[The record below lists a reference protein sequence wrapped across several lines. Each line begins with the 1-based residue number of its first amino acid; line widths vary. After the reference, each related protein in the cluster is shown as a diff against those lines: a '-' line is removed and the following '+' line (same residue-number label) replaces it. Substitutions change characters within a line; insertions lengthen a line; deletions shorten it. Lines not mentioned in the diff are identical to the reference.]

1 MAINPQA
8 QNPETPARRD
18 KMIDALAERQ
28 HVTDGALIE
37 LAKEV
42 SRNRENDPFGKLAK
56 EIAAKHNGELTPKQK
71 ESVQNLVLGAEKD
84 AAMEDFRKKVLT
96 NNSDFAGW
104 DITTGQVESNE
115 VYKEVIKAMD
125 AFGQF
130 DFTWP
135 SKFYAEWF
143 QTALGAMTKEIAS
156 YSAVNIGSG
165 GSGSGTMTKNDV
177 ANFISKLNDANQ
189 SGVGTFEEWFQAK
202 DSQKYNEWKKSLEA
216 VNAEATDEAAPVAAT
231 HPTEFDLKKTAI
243 AEKLT
248 AAKAQ
253 CEDLDKF
260 PKLAA
265 VFAGFAT
272 SVRSADAEGKLPKE
286 TVIEMFG
293 RYGKD
298 IYEAH
303 EKAGEVATRF
313 DALVKGQAGFAV
325 DEKINAE
332 VHGLQGIIAASD
344 GTEPKIDFLQDKVKR
359 WDDQVTAAENVIEAL
374 KTSQSKLGPEQIN
387 PVILEI
393 LKGEIDEEKAREKLG
408 LAKKEAAAEGGKPA
422 TGAAKESEPLTPWED
437 EDESTI
443 GSWLASAKQIPNEAG
458 AWGKLRAMAIG
469 LVMAIAGLFAK
480 LAHNSWTS
488 KYVRDSW
495 ISSEMLAEPPFNDAI
510 AKLAVIGKKR
520 LRQET
525 GLLPDTMKKLNGM
538 TVKDFVAGFRKKPDE
553 FTKDPGQNERLVF
566 LCSALEAKAG
576 GAKDK
581 LLYEVIGAKAD
592 ENTFMLADVKYKA
605 MTPAAVQASV
615 PAPAPAAA
623 PALTVA
629 PASAPAPA
637 PTVQAASPAQP
648 AAVSAMPASSGPAA
662 VPPGANG

>member
-1 MAINPQA
+1 MIETLAA
-8 QNPETPARRD
+8 QQN
-18 KMIDALAERQ
+18 
-28 HVTDGALIE
+28 VTDVALIE

-84 AAMEDFRKKVLT
+84 AEMEDFRAKVLT

-115 VYKEVIKAMD
+115 VYQEVIKAMD

-143 QTALGAMTKEIAS
+143 RTALGAMTKEIQS

-177 ANFISKLNDANQ
+177 ANFISKLNDAHN
-189 SGVGTFEEWFQAK
+189 SGVGRFEDWFKAK
-202 DSQKYNEWKKSLEA
+202 DEAQYTEWKNSLDTSRDA
-216 VNAEATDEAAPVAAT
+216 VPTASKQ
-231 HPTEFDLKKTAI
+231 PTELDLKKLAL

-248 AAKAQ
+248 AAKTQ

-265 VFAGFAT
+265 VFAGFET
-272 SVRSADAEGKLPKE
+272 SVQNVDTMGKLPTE
-286 TVIEMFG
+286 TEIEMYGEYG
-293 RYGKD
+293 REL
-298 IYEAH
+298 YEAH

-313 DALVKGQAGFAV
+313 DALVKGQAGLAV

-332 VHGLQGIIAASD
+332 VRDLQGIIAGSD
-344 GTEPKIDFLQDKVKR
+344 GTDPKVDFLQDKVKR

-387 PVILEI
+387 PIILEI

-422 TGAAKESEPLTPWED
+422 TGAAKESEPPAPWED
-437 EDESTI
+437 EDDSTL

-469 LVMAIAGLFAK
+469 LVMAIAGLVARFAK
-480 LAHNSWTS
+480 NSWTS
-488 KYVRDSW
+488 KYVRDSI
-495 ISSEMLAEPPFNDAI
+495 ISSKMLADPPFNDAI

-538 TVKDFVAGFRKKPDE
+538 TVKDFVADFRKKPDE

-566 LCSALEAKAG
+566 LCSALEARAG

-592 ENTFMLADVKYKA
+592 ENIFVLPDVKYKA
-605 MTPAAVQASV
+605 MTPAA
-615 PAPAPAAA
+615 APVVTAA
-623 PALTVA
+623 PATAGPAQAATSQPALAAAEA
-629 PASAPAPA
+629 PAVGGVPS
-637 PTVQAASPAQP
+637 PT
-648 AAVSAMPASSGPAA
+648 AAVLGP
-662 VPPGANG
+662 VTPTLPGAQADKDPTAKR